1 MPITVLLDEDG
12 RVNECRL
19 AFLSSE
25 IILLSRRCRMSRQI
39 HGTINMLP
47 KPKVSL
53 LIEFYVYGEIKRS
66 FSVIIA
72 G

>member
-1 MPITVLLDEDG
+1 MPITARLDEDG
-12 RVNECRL
+12 RGNECGP
-19 AFLSSE
+19 AFLSSA

-47 KPKVSL
+47 KAEVSL
-53 LIEFYVYGEIKRS
+53 LIEFYVYGEIKIS
-66 FSVIIA
+66 FSIIA